1 MVMLQLQPCCLAPA
15 AGVRPPG
22 ACGFARLRPRYILGR
37 RAQLPVSGLY
47 ANNMTQQ

>member
-1 MVMLQLQPCCLAPA
+1 MVMLQLQPLLPRPSSRCA
-15 AGVRPPG
+15 AAG